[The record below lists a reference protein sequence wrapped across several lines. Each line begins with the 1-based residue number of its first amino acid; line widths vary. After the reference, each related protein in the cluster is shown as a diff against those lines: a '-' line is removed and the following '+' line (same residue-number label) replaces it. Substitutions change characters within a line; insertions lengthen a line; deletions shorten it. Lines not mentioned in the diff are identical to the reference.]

1 MPKKKIT
8 NEVLAKMIKRGFDDH
23 DKRFDD
29 HDKRFEGANKR
40 FDKIDSRFD
49 KIDLKLGNLEQGHDE
64 IKVRLDNVAYRFEV
78 EDLQRRVKKLEFKL
92 GIRRA

>member
-1 MPKKKIT
+1 MKKSKLKKVT
-8 NEVLAKMIKRGFDDH
+8 LDTLAGMVKRGFDGA
-23 DKRFDD
+23 DKRFDKVD
-29 HDKRFEGANKR
+29 SR
-40 FDKIDSRFD
+40 FDKIDSR
-49 KIDLKLGNLEQGHDE
+49 LGNLEQGQDE

>member
-23 DKRFDD
+23 DKRF
-29 HDKRFEGANKR
+29 EGVNKR
-40 FDKIDSRFD
+40 FDKVDLRFD

-64 IKVRLDNVAYRFEV
+64 IKVRLDNVAYRFEI
-78 EDLQRRVKKLEFKL
+78 EDLQKRVKKLEFKL

>member
-1 MPKKKIT
+1 MPKKQIT
-8 NEVLAKMIKRGFDDH
+8 NEDLARMIKGGFDDH
-23 DKRFDD
+23 DKRFD
-29 HDKRFEGANKR
+29 KV
-40 FDKIDSRFD
+40 DSRFD
-49 KIDLKLGNLEQGHDE
+49 KIDLRLGNLEQGQDE